1 MGTKHKHAEVIKA
14 WADGEEVE
22 YRTFQG
28 DWTLLDIPSP
38 TWSYREYRV
47 KTKSP
52 IILYRSIRLSR
63 DNNTICL
70 SHADGASTA
79 DLVFKFDPKDLF
91 FISVEMIK

>member
-47 KTKSP
+47 KHKNIVVKRTLRYNAVSDCVYDFK
-52 IILYRSIRLSR
+52 
-63 DNNTICL
+63 D
-70 SHADGASTA
+70 TA
-79 DLVFKFDPKDLF
+79 LENIEYTFTPEGKL
-91 FISVEMIK
+91 ISAKVL

>member
-28 DWTLLDIPSP
+28 DWALLDIPSP

-47 KTKSP
+47 KTKN
-52 IILYRSIRLSR
+52 IVVTRSVMY
-63 DNNTICL
+63 DPVYGYVEDYNNPTKCNIEYTFTPEGKL
-70 SHADGASTA
+70 
-79 DLVFKFDPKDLF
+79 
-91 FISVEMIK
+91 ISAKVL

>member
-47 KTKSP
+47 KTKN
-52 IILYRSIRLSR
+52 IVVQRHLSY
-63 DNNTICL
+63 DVNFDLT
-70 SHADGASTA
+70 SHYNKEQKRGNHNIEYTFTPEGK
-79 DLVFKFDPKDLF
+79 L
-91 FISVEMIK
+91 ISAKVL

>member
-28 DWTLLDIPSP
+28 DWALLDSPSP

-47 KTKSP
+47 KTKKIVVTRKVSFNIEHNLTQTHESP
-52 IILYRSIRLSR
+52 VPNIQYVFTREG
-63 DNNTICL
+63 T
-70 SHADGASTA
+70 
-79 DLVFKFDPKDLF
+79 LV
-91 FISVEMIK
+91 SVEMLK

>member
-47 KTKSP
+47 KTKN
-52 IILYRSIRLSR
+52 IVLER
-63 DNNTICL
+63 CL
-70 SHADGASTA
+70 HISELGYLLANAFDTA
-79 DLVFKFDPKDLF
+79 NCRMTFDPITRQLID
-91 FISVEMIK
+91 VEMLK